1 MNYSKIILALF
12 ILTLFVSCD
21 PGSTIKY
28 EIVNTTNQPVKV
40 KYQFVSNASGDTS
53 AQEAMINSKSN
64 KIINQESA
72 LGYVTHYDERH
83 DSMFLYWLTIEQ
95 QNKLTHQNFKD
106 KKYWKLEK
114 KNNQDATYK
123 LIADTTLFDKY

>member
-1 MNYSKIILALF
+1 MNHLKT
-12 ILTLFVSCD
+12 ILTLSLLILLVSCD
-21 PGSTIKY
+21 PGITIKY
-28 EIVNTTNQPVKV
+28 EIINKTNQPVTV

-53 AQEAMINSKSN
+53 AQEAIINPESRKV
-64 KIINQESA
+64 INQEQA
-72 LGYVTHYDERH
+72 LGNITHYDERH

-114 KNNQDATYK
+114 NNDQNATYK
-123 LIADTTLFDKY
+123 LIVDTTLFQKE

>member
-53 AQEAMINSKSN
+53 AQEAIINSKSN
-64 KIINQESA
+64 KIINQEPA
-72 LGYVTHYDERH
+72 LGYVTQYDERH

-123 LIADTTLFDKY
+123 LIVDTSLFDKY